1 MVNAVSNGQLR
12 GEAFTD
18 GCMGMRGARMWFFF
32 GFLMGFG
39 ALIGASYILFGEYV
53 VKANKDTFDP
63 NVTYPGVA
71 IFLQNVCIFL
81 ASIVYKFG
89 RTEDSLNW
97 G

>member
-1 MVNAVSNGQLR
+1 MHPTFFLANTSLKVIMCEVTFIALSINGNS
-12 GEAFTD
+12 
-18 GCMGMRGARMWFFF
+18 
-32 GFLMGFG
+32 
-39 ALIGASYILFGEYV
+39 LIDMYSRKFPLLLS
-53 VKANKDTFDP
+53 ANKDTFNPD
-63 NVTYPGVA
+63 VTYPGVA